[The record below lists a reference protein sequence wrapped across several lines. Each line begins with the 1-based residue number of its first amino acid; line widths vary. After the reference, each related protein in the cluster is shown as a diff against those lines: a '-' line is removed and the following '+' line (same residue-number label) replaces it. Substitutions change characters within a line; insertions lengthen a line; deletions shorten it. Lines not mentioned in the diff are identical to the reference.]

1 MGSVLGIFHRS
12 IRDLVRWVVLREVLI
27 TGIPLML
34 IWLGIGYLVWDDLL
48 KISTDII
55 SWVPFSIIKANGAM
69 LVLFLIW
76 ALAVLVSYAFVIAI
90 VGPIFFKK
98 MHKSYYY
105 LSFSL
110 LILFSA
116 LWGWAI
122 IFNWHLLKTAIAD
135 KLLVWLPFQ
144 TVAEGSAILLT
155 FYIFYSLYILSL
167 FLILSIYRKD
177 FLETIKEIEYPD
189 LEWKPQNIDT
199 GHGFIALRDSFIFL
213 VLTILLFPLLMIPI
227 VNVLIQIF
235 LWAWLYRDADFRG
248 TCRLYCT
255 EDEFESMRHH
265 KFTIWSIAF
274 TGSLLNFIPIVNIF
288 TPFFTQL
295 MTFHWIMGQKIS
307 QK

>member
-34 IWLGIGYLVWDDLL
+34 IWFGIGYLVWDDLL

-122 IFNWHLLKTAIAD
+122 IFNWHLLKTAN
-135 KLLVWLPFQ
+135 
-144 TVAEGSAILLT
+144 
-155 FYIFYSLYILSL
+155 
-167 FLILSIYRKD
+167 R
-177 FLETIKEIEYPD
+177 
-189 LEWKPQNIDT
+189 
-199 GHGFIALRDSFIFL
+199 R
-213 VLTILLFPLLMIPI
+213 
-227 VNVLIQIF
+227 
-235 LWAWLYRDADFRG
+235 
-248 TCRLYCT
+248 
-255 EDEFESMRHH
+255 
-265 KFTIWSIAF
+265 
-274 TGSLLNFIPIVNIF
+274 
-288 TPFFTQL
+288 
-295 MTFHWIMGQKIS
+295 
-307 QK
+307 